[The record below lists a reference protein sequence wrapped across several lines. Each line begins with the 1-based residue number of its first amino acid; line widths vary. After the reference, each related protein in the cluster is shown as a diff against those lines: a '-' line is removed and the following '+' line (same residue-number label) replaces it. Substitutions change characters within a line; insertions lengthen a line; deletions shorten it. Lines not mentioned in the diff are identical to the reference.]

1 MSTACFA
8 GVGTIETCTSIHCSL
23 PIVALSHSWAPHPS
37 ALTASCTFSVTTPFF
52 SRFLFPLSTQS
63 RCHFPFFRSNPIP
76 HSGALIYPLSQSTP
90 SSFTP
95 KAKPR
100 RFPFPHSK
108 GKTSGEQFN
117 HRPMMTIDRL
127 EPSSKILKCPFS

>member
-1 MSTACFA
+1 MSTQCFA
-8 GVGTIETCTSIHCSL
+8 GVGTIETHTPSL
-23 PIVALSHSWAPHPS
+23 PIPILRHPIHLLYLLRALSQFQPVS
-37 ALTASCTFSVTTPFF
+37 TPFF

-63 RCHFPFFRSNPIP
+63 CYHFPIFRSNLIP
-76 HSGALIYPLSQSTP
+76 HSGSLIYPLSQSTP
-90 SSFTP
+90 SSLT
-95 KAKPR
+95 KKPNPVVS
-100 RFPFPHSK
+100 PFPHSK